1 MMDNIRE
8 KIKNIKLLLNDDY
21 NLNGSKEEL
30 IDEIDRLESII
41 DYLETKNN
49 SLRKKIESVL
59 KDVSNDF
66 DTDLEEIGDILY

>member
-1 MMDNIRE
+1 MDNIRE